1 MRFRGNPQQKSV
13 SGEAATGRKRRLAK
27 ITLALL
33 LGGTVLY
40 AVAVPPANVRV
51 EGLLHGDLI
60 PVSPLYRAQ
69 ITQQIATCYST
80 VKAGEPL
87 VMVSNFILDE
97 QYASDY
103 QSRLTS
109 LHLEQINQNEGA
121 AAAAMEV
128 QMAQQSYR
136 AAASSAEKAKALS
149 QAYDELHDAR
159 AIGRVAR
166 DAARSDWQRA
176 NAESAALNEAWKKS
190 RMNLAQIQKGSVE
203 KVASLEQ
210 QLSLIDDARKRVSTQ
225 PILSPASGQVLDCTA
240 SPNAVV
246 EAGTPIYRIFDIDR
260 AYVMVFTDPS
270 EISSLSVGMPAYVS
284 IPGVAE
290 TLPGRIT
297 ALTPEASKLPD
308 SLTRYFWQH
317 TQWSQYRPVRIA
329 LDNLES
335 LDPAVREKLIF
346 DARVQV
352 RIPVSSWGE
361 WLWGKS

>member
-1 MRFRGNPQQKSV
+1 MHFRGKPQQKTV
-13 SGEAATGRKRRLAK
+13 SGEKAAGSKRRWTK

-33 LGGTVLY
+33 IGGTITY
-40 AVAVPPANVRV
+40 AIAVPPANVRV

-69 ITQQIATCYST
+69 ITQQITTCFSK
-80 VKAGEPL
+80 VKAGDPL
-87 VMVSNFILDE
+87 VIVSNFILDE

-103 QSRLTS
+103 QNRLTS
-109 LHLEQINQNEGA
+109 LHLEQINQDEGA
-121 AAAAMEV
+121 AVAASEV
-128 QMAQQSYR
+128 QMARQNYQ
-136 AAASSAEKAKALS
+136 AAAASAEKAKALS
-149 QAYDELHDAR
+149 EAYDELHDAR

-166 DAARSDWQRA
+166 DAARSDWQRTI
-176 NAESAALNEAWKKS
+176 AESAALREAWQKS
-190 RMNLAQIQKGSVE
+190 QLNLTQIKKGSLE
-203 KVASLEQ
+203 KIASLEQ

-225 PILSPASGQVLDCTA
+225 PILSPVSGQVLDCTA
-240 SPNAVV
+240 RPNAVI

-284 IPGVAE
+284 IPGISE
-290 TLPGRIT
+290 TLPGRIA
-297 ALTPEASKLPD
+297 ALTPEASKLPE

-317 TQWSQYRPVRIA
+317 NQWSQYRPVKIA
-329 LDNLES
+329 LDNMEK

-361 WLWGKS
+361 WLWGKN